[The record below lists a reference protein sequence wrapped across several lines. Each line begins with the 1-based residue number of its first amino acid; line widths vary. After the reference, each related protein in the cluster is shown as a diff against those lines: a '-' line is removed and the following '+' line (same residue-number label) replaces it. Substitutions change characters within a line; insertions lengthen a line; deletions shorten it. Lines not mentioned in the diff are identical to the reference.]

1 MVAKY
6 VKEEKTNAKF
16 ANLFDLIQGAWI
28 DGIKGKFK
36 RGRRTVTSYVDVAQS
51 LAGENGYDRMSGDE
65 ELGEEKLAQTSNGQK
80 RSRHEFEV
88 DSDDGQYE
96 SGEMP
101 TNGKDAVNK
110 VN

>member
-1 MVAKY
+1 M
-6 VKEEKTNAKF
+6 
-16 ANLFDLIQGAWI
+16 D
-28 DGIKGKFK
+28 
-36 RGRRTVTSYVDVAQS
+36 VTQS
-51 LAGENGYDRMSGDE
+51 MGSENGFDRMSGDE

-101 TNGKDAVNK
+101 TNGNGKDAVNYLFLIILFNIIFLFSFYRIK
-110 VN
+110 QVIIMMKWMKKKQIVYVVV

>member
-1 MVAKY
+1 M
-6 VKEEKTNAKF
+6 
-16 ANLFDLIQGAWI
+16 G
-28 DGIKGKFK
+28 
-36 RGRRTVTSYVDVAQS
+36 
-51 LAGENGYDRMSGDE
+51 GENGYDRMSGDE

-101 TNGKDAVNK
+101 GNGKDAVRFLARDYRRLQYA
-110 VN
+110 VLL

>member
-1 MVAKY
+1 
-6 VKEEKTNAKF
+6 
-16 ANLFDLIQGAWI
+16 
-28 DGIKGKFK
+28 
-36 RGRRTVTSYVDVAQS
+36 
-51 LAGENGYDRMSGDE
+51 MSGDE

-101 TNGKDAVNK
+101 SNGNGKDAVSYQIDFLFENNIFSLSFFRIK
-110 VN
+110 QVIISMKWMKKKPIVCVVVSPLCKKH

>member
-1 MVAKY
+1 M
-6 VKEEKTNAKF
+6 
-16 ANLFDLIQGAWI
+16 D
-28 DGIKGKFK
+28 
-36 RGRRTVTSYVDVAQS
+36 VTQS
-51 LAGENGYDRMSGDE
+51 MGSENGFDRMSGDD

-101 TNGKDAVNK
+101 TNGNGKDAVNYLFNLILNFWFSFYRIK
-110 VN
+110 QVIIMMKRMKKKQIVYVVV

>member
-1 MVAKY
+1 M
-6 VKEEKTNAKF
+6 
-16 ANLFDLIQGAWI
+16 
-28 DGIKGKFK
+28 
-36 RGRRTVTSYVDVAQS
+36 
-51 LAGENGYDRMSGDE
+51 AGENGYDRMSGDE

-110 VN
+110 VNWFFFYHWNILSIGSNEW